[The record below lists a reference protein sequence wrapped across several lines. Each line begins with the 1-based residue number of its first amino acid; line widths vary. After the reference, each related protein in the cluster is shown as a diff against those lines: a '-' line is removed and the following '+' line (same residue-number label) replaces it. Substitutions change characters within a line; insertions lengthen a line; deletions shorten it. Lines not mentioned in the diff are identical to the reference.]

1 MAASGRPYRSGV
13 RFHGIKFV
21 GRQGIF
27 AAREGEFLC
36 REEAQQQT
44 LLPAIEQL
52 QLTAFVG
59 SSASTLNVTAPQWH
73 DAKLKPR
80 RRLADFVLGDPINRI
95 RGSAWPV
102 LFSVLKREWLSEHRA
117 LTEIGRT
124 RTPE

>member
-1 MAASGRPYRSGV
+1 V
-13 RFHGIKFV
+13 RFLGIEFV

-27 AAREGEFLC
+27 AACEGEFVC

-59 SSASTLNVTAPQWH
+59 SSASSLNVTTPQWR

-80 RRLADFVLGDPINRI
+80 RRLADLVLGDPTNI
-95 RGSAWPV
+95 
-102 LFSVLKREWLSEHRA
+102 
-117 LTEIGRT
+117 T
-124 RTPE
+124 R